1 MSDATPEHPTWPPPP
16 SASSP
21 PAKGLRGL
29 GAVVAGLVLLA
40 VAATVLVGAVVV
52 RPRLMRVPSHSM
64 EPTIRS
70 GAHVLVSQ
78 NVGTISRRDVVV
90 FRNPA
95 DRKDYVMGDN
105 RRDAMDSRFLG
116 AIERELI
123 WGRWVRW

>member
-1 MSDATPEHPTWPPPP
+1 
-16 SASSP
+16 
-21 PAKGLRGL
+21 
-29 GAVVAGLVLLA
+29 
-40 VAATVLVGAVVV
+40 
-52 RPRLMRVPSHSM
+52 
-64 EPTIRS
+64 
-70 GAHVLVSQ
+70 VLVSQ